1 MISKF
6 FIERPVLSNVIAI
19 LMILIGGVA
28 LFNLAVAQYPDVVPP
43 TVQVT
48 TRYPGASAKTVI
60 DTVAL
65 PIEQQVNG
73 VEDMLYMQSYSGADG
88 TYTLTVTFKIGTD
101 LNFAQVLVQNRVS
114 SALSQLPTA
123 VQNQGVTVQ
132 KRSTSILLFVTLTSP
147 NKTYDSLFLS
157 NYATINIRDE
167 LSRLPGVGNVTV
179 FGAGQYSMRVWL
191 DPNKLQA
198 RGLMPQD
205 VVQAIQQQSQQV
217 TAGQVGAPPAPQG
230 QAFQYTLNVNGRLDD
245 ASQFE
250 NIIVKTGNVGDVIR
264 VRDLGSVELGA
275 QTYSQVFSLNQKPAT
290 GIGVFLSPGANA
302 LQVEKEVQKKVAQLA
317 KQFPQDIKYDTPFDT
332 TKFVQASIDEVYRTL
347 IEAGL
352 LVLVVILVFLQDWR
366 AMLVPATTVPVT
378 IIGAFAAMAAL
389 GFTINLSTLFAIVL
403 AIGIVV
409 DDAIVVVEGAAHNIE
424 RGMSGHDAAIKAMD
438 ELFAPIV
445 GITLVLIS
453 VFLPA
458 AFLPGLTGRMYAQF
472 ALVIAATALLS
483 AVNAATLKPT
493 QCALWLRPP
502 VPPEQRNF
510 FYRGFNAV
518 YDRVERGYTRI
529 IGSIA
534 GHARTSVLV
543 ALVLIGIAG
552 YGLSRVPT
560 GFIPIEDQGYLLA
573 AVQLPDGAAI
583 DRTQRVLDQV
593 TEIARNT
600 PGVEQVVTIAGISAL
615 DNSSSLANAGVAY
628 VILKDWGARGPGE
641 DLRSL
646 VYGLNDKLAVIP
658 EARILVIPPPP
669 IQGIGNA
676 AGFAMQV
683 QLRDGNADYGK
694 LQAVTGAVVSNAQ
707 TQSALQRVQSSFR
720 SMVPQFDVQV
730 DRVKTET
737 LHVTTDQIFST
748 LSSYLGASYVNQFT
762 KFGRTFQVYTQAD
775 AQYRL
780 TLRDIENMMVRNS
793 NGDMVPLG
801 TVARITPS
809 VGPSL
814 ISLYNLYPSA
824 TIIGLPSQGYSS
836 GQSMTLMEEIAAKT
850 LPPGTGYEWTA
861 MSYQEKAVGGQIYF
875 VFALALLLV
884 YLVLA
889 GQYESWYAPIS
900 VILAVPLSLLGPMLV
915 LTSLRIENNLYTQIG
930 TILLI
935 ALSAKNAILIVEVA
949 LEHHIRDGK
958 PVLESAIDAA
968 RARFRPI
975 LMTSFAFILGVLPL
989 VIATGAG
996 ANARKS
1002 IGITVFSG
1010 MIASTCLA
1018 VLFVPAFFVVVQNF
1032 ENWRKAKN
1040 GKAATP
1046 QAAPQASGTVH

>member
-19 LMILIGGVA
+19 LMILIGGVC
-28 LFNLAVAQYPDVVPP
+28 LFRLAVAQYPDVVPP

-88 TYTLTVTFKIGTD
+88 TYSLTVTFKIGTD

-114 SALSQLPTA
+114 SALSQLPQS

-132 KRSTSILLFVTLTSP
+132 KKSTAILLFVTLTSP
-147 NKTYDSLFLS
+147 KATYDSLFLS

-191 DPNKLQA
+191 DPYKLQA

-205 VVQAIQQQSQQV
+205 VISAIQQQSQQV
-217 TAGQVGAPPAPQG
+217 TAGQVGAPPTPAG

-245 ASQFE
+245 TSEFE
-250 NIIVKTGNVGDVIR
+250 NVIVKTGNNGDVTR
-264 VRDLGSVELGA
+264 VRDVGSVELGA
-275 QTYSQVFSLNQKPAT
+275 QTYSQMFSFNGQPAT
-290 GIGVFLSPGANA
+290 GIGVFQSPGANA
-302 LQVEKEVQKKVAQLA
+302 LEVEKAVGNKMAALA
-317 KQFPQDIKYDTPFDT
+317 AQFPIDIKYDTPFDT
-332 TKFVQASIDEVYRTL
+332 TKFVSASIHEVYKTL
-347 IEAGL
+347 IEAGF
-352 LVLVVILVFLQDWR
+352 LVLIVILIFLQDWR

-389 GFTINLSTLFAIVL
+389 DFTVNISTLFAIVL

-424 RGMSGHDAAIKAMD
+424 KGMSGHDAAIAAMD
-438 ELFAPIV
+438 ALFAPIV
-445 GITLVLIS
+445 GITLVLVA

-458 AFLPGLTGRMYAQF
+458 AFLPGLTGRMYSQF

-493 QCALWLRPP
+493 QCALWLRRP

-518 YDRVERGYTRI
+518 YDPVERGYARL
-529 IGSIA
+529 IG
-534 GHARTSVLV
+534 GLV
-543 ALVLIGIAG
+543 AHSGLSVIAALILIGIAG

-560 GFIPIEDQGYLLA
+560 GFIPIEDQGYLLV
-573 AVQLPDGAAI
+573 AVQLPDGAAL

-593 TEIARNT
+593 SDLAGKT
-600 PGVEQVVTIAGISAL
+600 PGVEQVISIAGISAL

-628 VILKDWGARGPGE
+628 LILKEWSERGPGQ

-646 VYGLNDKLAVIP
+646 FVGLNEKLSAIP
-658 EARILVIPPPP
+658 EAQILVIPPPP

-683 QLRDGNADYGK
+683 QLRDGNSDFGK
-694 LQAVTGAVVSNAQ
+694 LQAIAGAIVSNAQ
-707 TQSALQRVQSSFR
+707 TQSALQRVSSSFR
-720 SMVPQFDVQV
+720 SMVPQFDVEV
-730 DRVKTET
+730 DRIKTQT
-737 LHVTTDQIFST
+737 LHVTTDQVFST
-748 LSSYLGASYVNQFT
+748 LSSYLGSTYVNQFN
-762 KFGRTFQVYTQAD
+762 KFGRTFQVYAQAD
-775 AQYRL
+775 AQFRL
-780 TLRDIENMMVRNS
+780 TPRDIERLMVRNS
-793 NGDMVPLG
+793 QGDMIPLG
-801 TVARITPS
+801 TVATITPS

-824 TIIGLPSQGYSS
+824 TIIGLPAQGYSS
-836 GQSMTLMEEIAAKT
+836 GQSMALMEEIAGKT

-861 MSYQEKAVGGQIYF
+861 MSYQEKIVGGQIYLAF
-875 VFALALLLV
+875 GLALLLV

-900 VILAVPLSLLGPMLV
+900 VILAVPLSLLGPMAV
-915 LTSLRIENNLYTQIG
+915 LMGLRIENNLYTQIG
-930 TILLI
+930 LILLI

-949 LEHHIRDGK
+949 LELHVRDHK
-958 PVLESAIDAA
+958 PVLESAVEAA

-975 LMTSFAFILGVLPL
+975 LMTSFAFILGVVPL
-989 VIATGAG
+989 VLATGAG
-996 ANARKS
+996 ASARKS

-1018 VLFVPAFFVVVQNF
+1018 VLFVPTFFVVVQRF
-1032 ENWRKAKN
+1032 ENWLAGRDKKTSGAQ
-1040 GKAATP
+1040 TIP
-1046 QAAPQASGTVH
+1046 QAGP